1 MHRSSTADPPRWP
14 LESQP
19 TRRPR
24 SSRRP
29 STLNFLVPLLT
40 AKSMASLWFGD
51 PGGGIATCAARS
63 SGFEPSSFRCQRA
76 LRSRSAVRRAPSAS
90 FLART
95 YLRPCHTQRH
105 RRCRNPSRRNESRC
119 QGFRHQVRWGLR
131 RTVLLITVLLFPVL
145 LITALLAAAAVTAVI
160 PNWLRFHCRPNQPT
174 AAGSVARCR
183 Y

>member
-51 PGGGIATCAARS
+51 PGGIATCAARARGARSS

-76 LRSRSAVRRAPSAS
+76 LRSRSAVRRAPSTS
-90 FLART
+90 FLARA
-95 YLRPCHTQRH
+95 YLRPCHTQGH
-105 RRCRNPSRRNESRC
+105 RRCRNPSRHNEFRC
-119 QGFRHQVRWGLR
+119 QGIRHQVRWGLR
-131 RTVLLITVLLFPVL
+131 RAGCFVVSAPATHTRAVPV
-145 LITALLAAAAVTAVI
+145 ALGALASA
-160 PNWLRFHCRPNQPT
+160 FCK
-174 AAGSVARCR
+174 C
-183 Y
+183 